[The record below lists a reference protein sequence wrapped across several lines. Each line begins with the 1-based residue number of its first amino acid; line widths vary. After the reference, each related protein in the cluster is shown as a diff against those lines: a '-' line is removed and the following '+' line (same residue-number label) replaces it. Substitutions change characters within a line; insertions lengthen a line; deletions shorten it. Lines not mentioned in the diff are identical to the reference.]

1 MFTLRGVRVLDAD
14 GTFTLPRDLAV
25 RDGLIT
31 ALAPSLP
38 VDPDRHGPDLDG
50 HGLWL
55 LPGVVDT
62 HVHVATHTDD
72 LGEALRTPASYR
84 TAETLAA
91 LRRTLDSG
99 VTFVRDLGGLDAGLR
114 DALAAGLA
122 EGPEARV
129 AVVPL
134 SQTGG
139 HGDGFLAATGTEL
152 STAAMLPEYPGRPP
166 HTADGVDGV
175 RRWTRQVLRA
185 GADWVKVFAT
195 GGVLS
200 AAAGGP
206 GAGAGADFPQEL
218 TSEEIAV
225 AVEEAARRG
234 RGVAVHA
241 LGGPAIAAAVLAGA
255 RSVEHAIWLTEADA
269 ALMADRDVT
278 LVPTLSIYGELA
290 AAARAGTLAGAA
302 GERAAAVGAV
312 LGENVRI
319 AHAAGVRIALGS
331 DIGHRDAHGRA
342 LREITALCAA
352 GLDLPEALLA
362 ATREGARLCGVA
374 DRTGTLTPGH
384 RFDAAVLDAEPTD
397 PRVFSDPAT
406 VTAVFRAGRAVRP
419 HIRWAAA
426 FPEVPLAAG
435 ADPG

>member
-14 GTFTLPRDLAV
+14 GAFTPPRDLAV

-31 ALAPSLP
+31 ALEPSLAL
-38 VDPDRHGPDLDG
+38 DPGVPDLDG
-50 HGLWL
+50 HGLWV
-55 LPGVVDT
+55 LPGIVDT

-72 LGEALRTPASYR
+72 LGEALRTPAGYR

-122 EGPEARV
+122 DGPEARV

-152 STAAMLPEYPGRPP
+152 SNAAMLPEYPGRPP

-175 RRWTRQVLRA
+175 RRWTREVLRA

-200 AAAGGP
+200 ADGVGGT
-206 GAGAGADFPQEL
+206 GAGADFPQEL
-218 TSEEIAV
+218 TSEEVAV

-290 AAARAGTLAGAA
+290 AAARTGMLTGVA
-302 GERAAAVGAV
+302 GERAAAVGAL
-312 LGENVRI
+312 LGENVRV
-319 AHAAGVRIALGS
+319 ARAAGVRIALGS
-331 DIGHRDAHGRA
+331 DIGHRDAHGLA

-352 GLDLPEALLA
+352 GMDLPEALLA

-374 DRTGTLTPGH
+374 DRTGALTPGH

-397 PRVFSDPAT
+397 PRVFSDPGT

-419 HIRWAAA
+419 HPRWAAG
-426 FPEVPLAAG
+426 VPGGPSPAG
-435 ADPG
+435 PG

>member
-1 MFTLRGVRVLDAD
+1 MFTLRGARVLDA
-14 GTFTLPRDLAV
+14 GGAFTPPCDLTV
-25 RDGLIT
+25 RDGVIT
-31 ALAPSLP
+31 ALAPSLSL
-38 VDPDRHGPDLDG
+38 DPTVPDLDG

-55 LPGVVDT
+55 LPGIVDT

-72 LGEALRTPASYR
+72 LGESLRTPASYR

-99 VTFVRDLGGLDAGLR
+99 VTVVRDLGGLDAGLR

-152 STAAMLPEYPGRPP
+152 SNAAMLPEYPGRPP

-175 RRWTRQVLRA
+175 RRWTREVLRA

-200 AAAGGP
+200 AAAGGDT
-206 GAGAGADFPQEL
+206 GAGAGSDFPQEL
-218 TSEEIAV
+218 TRDEIAV

-234 RGVAVHA
+234 RDVAVHA

-290 AAARAGTLAGAA
+290 AAARSGTLTGAA

-312 LGENVRI
+312 LGDNVRI
-319 AHAAGVRIALGS
+319 ARAAGVRIALGS
-331 DIGHRDAHGRA
+331 DIGHRDAHGLA

-352 GLDLPEALLA
+352 GMDLPEALLA

-374 DRTGTLTPGH
+374 DRTGTLTPGR

-397 PRVFSDPAT
+397 SRVFSDPAT
-406 VTAVFRAGRAVRP
+406 VTAVFRVGRAVRP
-419 HIRWAAA
+419 HRRWATG
-426 FPEVPLAAG
+426 VPGVPFAVA